1 MKYMRERRE
10 DRRKSFKLIGLGLIA
25 IIIFGGLFFPE
36 VPNINTYI
44 GTKDAHDLTVTKVE
58 NHDAKRNNH
67 PEAIVISE
75 GKGNSDQ
82 VHAYASKNGVTQF
95 HQAKA
100 ELRDRKFIYVE
111 LKTENDP
118 HDFAQSI
125 DNAAIYIAQL
135 MHKYHL
141 NPNAKAPT
149 LLTSDGVSKKSD
161 TDIDDYFEKYG
172 YSTGQFFS
180 LIRQYYDGDL
190 IKPPFALKVAEK
202 IIAALKVIAI
212 IIGIMMIVS
221 GLVLPKKRWL
231 SWWDV

>member
-1 MKYMRERRE
+1 MRERRE
-10 DRRKSFKLIGLGLIA
+10 DRRKSFRLIGLGLIA
-25 IIIFGGLFFPE
+25 IIIFSGLFFPE

-75 GKGNSDQ
+75 GKGNFDQ

-95 HQAKA
+95 HKPGA
-100 ELRDRKFIYVE
+100 ELRDGKFIYIE
-111 LKTENDP
+111 LKAENDP

-135 MHKYHL
+135 MHQYRL
-141 NPNAKAPT
+141 NPNAKTPI

-202 IIAALKVIAI
+202 ILAVLKVIAI

-221 GLVLPKKRWL
+221 GFVLPKKRWL
-231 SWWDV
+231 SWWDA

>member
-44 GTKDAHDLTVTKVE
+44 GTKDAHNLTVTKVE
-58 NHDAKRNNH
+58 NHDDKHINR
-67 PEAIVISE
+67 PKAIVVSE
-75 GKGNSDQ
+75 GKGNPDQ

-111 LKTENDP
+111 LKAENDP

-141 NPNAKAPT
+141 NPNATPKT
-149 LLTSDGVSKKSD
+149 LLTSDEVSKKSD
-161 TDIDDYFEKYG
+161 TDLDDYFEKYG
-172 YSTGQFFS
+172 YSSSQFFS
-180 LIRQYYDGDL
+180 LIKQYYDGDL
-190 IKPPFALKVAEK
+190 VKPPFALKAAEGIVA
-202 IIAALKVIAI
+202 ILKVIAVV
-212 IIGIMMIVS
+212 IGIMMIIA
-221 GLVLPKKRWL
+221 GFVLPKKRWL
-231 SWWDV
+231 SWWDI